1 MIVLPLFE
9 IVALAGG
16 AASILG
22 GSAVVIARRSGVP
35 HAPKLPSSFAML
47 KLVNQLPSRHR
58 REARAIVAIAR
69 EHDKRHVGW
78 RIDSYTARETLRS
91 YLPETIVAYLAVP
104 GTLRGQTRNGLRS
117 PDDELA
123 YQLYALRTG
132 LERLRDADAEVAV
145 QRMNENK
152 TFLHD
157 RFGEPPPIEHRP
169 LPPILE
175 LLNEK
180 LTAFIRGV

>member
-1 MIVLPLFE
+1 MFPLFE

-16 AASILG
+16 AVGVLG
-22 GSAVVIARRSGVP
+22 GSAVVAARRSRVVR
-35 HAPKLPSSFAML
+35 APKLPSSFATF
-47 KLVNQLPSRHR
+47 KLVNQLPNRHR

-69 EHDKRHVGW
+69 EHDKRHIGG
-78 RIDSYTARETLRS
+78 INAFTARETLRS

-104 GTLRGQTRNGLRS
+104 GTLRGRARNGLRS

-123 YQLYALRTG
+123 HQLFALRTG
-132 LERLRDADAEVAV
+132 LERMRDSDADAAV

-157 RFGEPPPIEHRP
+157 RFGEPPPLEHRP
-169 LPPILE
+169 ILPILE

-180 LTAFIRGV
+180 LTAFFRGG

>member
-1 MIVLPLFE
+1 MLPLLE

-16 AASILG
+16 AASVLG
-22 GSAVVIARRSGVP
+22 GSAVVIARRSRAP

-47 KLVNQLPSRHR
+47 KLINQLPNRHR
-58 REARAIVAIAR
+58 REARAIVEIAR
-69 EHDKRHVGW
+69 EHDKRHLGG

-104 GTLRGQTRNGLRS
+104 GTLRGQTRHGLRS

-123 YQLYALRTG
+123 HQFYALRTG
-132 LERLRDADAEVAV
+132 LERMRDADADLAV

-157 RFGEPPPIEHRP
+157 RFGEPPPLEHRP
-169 LPPILE
+169 IPPILE

-180 LTAFIRGV
+180 LVAFIRGL